1 MGRWLPRRW
10 WLGRAGLSCGL
21 NDLPR
26 PTAPSG
32 AIQERMLAKPEER
45 RDVVGQNCPGPVWP
59 AKLGFIPHE
68 REKRESFVVRSSKAR
83 LTLTVVT

>member
-10 WLGRAGLSCGL
+10 WLGRAGLSRGL

-45 RDVVGQNCPGPVWP
+45 RDVVGQNCPGPVRP
-59 AKLGFIPHE
+59 ARLDSIPHE
-68 REKRESFVVRSSKAR
+68 REKQESLVVRSSKAR

>member
-59 AKLGFIPHE
+59 VRLGFIPHE
-68 REKRESFVVRSSKAR
+68 REK
-83 LTLTVVT
+83 